1 MTAAFEARKRKNNQ
15 IGTLRKP
22 GQSAKVG
29 VVLQK
34 KKITVIFLIKLYSI
48 FLPLGGSRAL
58 KTSV

>member
-1 MTAAFEARKRKNNQ
+1 MTAAFKARKRKNNQ

-34 KKITVIFLIKLYSI
+34 KKNYSNIFDK
-48 FLPLGGSRAL
+48 A
-58 KTSV
+58 V